1 MRLLQGHRDA
11 VCGLAYSPD
20 GTMLATASADTT
32 VKLWDLATGS
42 GLATF
47 QEGRLLGQSVAFS
60 PDGELLAAGGAGK
73 LVLWEVAARKRL
85 AVLMEE
91 RSAQMLAHLG
101 DVRAL
106 AFSADG
112 HTLAS
117 ASADTTVKLWDVRS
131 GRKRAT
137 LIGHAGDVNAL
148 AYAPDDSLI
157 ASGGLDALKL
167 WEPFTRHPQPVRA
180 SVAPVWDLAFSPDS
194 RTLAISDG
202 TTIHLWDM
210 PSQAERLRLRDQRL
224 VRCLAFTPDG
234 RALAAAGW
242 DETVRFYD
250 PVLGHQ
256 LAALDWRLQ
265 KIRCLAIAPD
275 GMTAAAGGDA
285 SEVIVWDL
293 EY

>member
-1 MRLLQGHRDA
+1 MRILQGHRNA
-11 VCGLAYSPD
+11 VCGVAYSPD
-20 GTMLATASADTT
+20 GALLATASEDTT
-32 VKLWDLATGS
+32 VKLWDLATGNE
-42 GLATF
+42 LATF

-60 PDGELLAAGGAGK
+60 PDGQLLATGGAQK
-73 LVLWEVAARKRL
+73 LLLWEVATRKRL

-91 RSAQMLAHLG
+91 RSTTMLAHGGL
-101 DVRAL
+101 VYAL
-106 AFSADG
+106 AFSSDG
-112 HTLAS
+112 RTLAS

-137 LIGHAGDVNAL
+137 LIGHAGPVHAL

-157 ASGGLDALKL
+157 ASGGLDAVKL
-167 WEPFTRHPQPVRA
+167 WEPSTRHLRPPRVA
-180 SVAPVWDLAFSPDS
+180 VAPVWDLAFSPDA
-194 RTLAISDG
+194 RALAVSDG
-202 TTIHLWDM
+202 RTIYLWEM
-210 PSQAERLRLRDQRL
+210 PSQSERLRLTDQAL

-242 DETVRFYD
+242 DHTVRFYD

-256 LAALDWRLQ
+256 LAALDWQLG

-275 GMTAAAGGDA
+275 GMTAAAGGD
-285 SEVIVWDL
+285 SPEVVVWDV

>member
-1 MRLLQGHRDA
+1 
-11 VCGLAYSPD
+11 
-20 GTMLATASADTT
+20 MLATASADTT
-32 VKLWDLATGS
+32 VKLWDLAS
-42 GLATF
+42 GNELATF
-47 QEGRLLGQSVAFS
+47 QDGRLLGQSVAFS
-60 PDGELLAAGGAGK
+60 PDGELLATGGAGK
-73 LVLWEVAARKRL
+73 LVLWEVATRKRL

-101 DVRAL
+101 EVRAL

-117 ASADTTVKLWDVRS
+117 ASADRTVKLWDVRS
-131 GRKRAT
+131 GRRRGT
-137 LIGHAGDVNAL
+137 LVGHAGDVNAL
-148 AYAPDDSLI
+148 AYAPDGNLI

-167 WEPFTRHPQPVRA
+167 WEPFTRHIQPVRA
-180 SVAPVWDLAFSPDS
+180 PVAPVWDLAFSPDS

-202 TTIHLWDM
+202 STVYLWDM
-210 PSQAERLRLRDQRL
+210 PSQVERLRLRDQRL
-224 VRCLAFTPDG
+224 VRCLAYTPDG

-250 PVLGHQ
+250 PVQGNQ
-256 LAALDWRLQ
+256 LAALDWQLQ
-265 KIRCLAIAPD
+265 RIRCLAIAPD

-285 SEVIVWDL
+285 PEVMVWDL